1 MVISSNVF
9 FQCALLSVHAV
20 DVKIN
25 LIKKRGGKRVKKEL
39 LMERNAPSCELDAT
53 RDV

>member
-25 LIKKRGGKRVKKEL
+25 SIKKGGKRVKKEL